1 MALDNIKSKIQDNKN
16 EKEKKLLDTALK
28 LFTEKGIKKTSIA
41 DIAKNAGIAKGTF
54 YLYFKDKYEL
64 QDILLAKTSYEL
76 FSRAQKALENEDINR
91 LDDKIIFMVDYIIDA
106 LKSDLNIIKF
116 IQKNLSLGLY
126 GEKINN
132 LLDSNE
138 FGIKELFIQEVRKR
152 HIALENPEITL
163 FMIIELVSSTVSSSI
178 VEEHPLPIDEFK
190 PHLYR
195 TIKLM
200 INEKATND

>member
-28 LFTEKGIKKTSIA
+28 LFIEKGIKKTSIA

-76 FSRAQKALENEDINR
+76 FSKAQKALEEKNIDR
-91 LDDKIIFMVDYIIDA
+91 LDDKIIFMIDYIIDA
-106 LKSDLNIIKF
+106 LKNDLNIIRF

-126 GEKINN
+126 SEKIND
-132 LLDSNE
+132 LLDSHE
-138 FGIKELFIQEVRKR
+138 LGIKELFIQEVRQR

-163 FMIIELVSSTVSSSI
+163 YMIIELVSSTVCSSI
-178 VEEHPLPIDEFK
+178 INQHPLPIDDFK
-190 PHLYR
+190 PHLYH

-200 INEKATND
+200 INEKNSI

>member
-28 LFTEKGIKKTSIA
+28 LFIEKGINKTSIA

-76 FSRAQKALENEDINR
+76 FSKAQKALEGKNIDR
-91 LDDKIIFMVDYIIDA
+91 LDDKIIFMIDYIIDA
-106 LKSDLNIIKF
+106 LKQDLNIIKF

-126 GEKINN
+126 GEKIND

-138 FGIKELFIQEVRKR
+138 LKIKELFVHEVHERQ
-152 HIALENPEITL
+152 IELENPEITL
-163 FMIIELVSSTVSSSI
+163 FMIIELVSSTVCSSI
-178 VEEHPLPIDEFK
+178 IDNHPLPIDEFK
-190 PHLYR
+190 PYLYN

-200 INEKATND
+200 IKEKATNN

>member
-1 MALDNIKSKIQDNKN
+1 MALGNIKSKIQDNKN
-16 EKEKKLLDTALK
+16 EKEKKLLDTALQ
-28 LFTEKGIKKTSIA
+28 LFIEKGIKKTSIA

-76 FSRAQKALENEDINR
+76 FSRAQKALENEDIDR

-116 IQKNLSLGLY
+116 IQKNLSFGLY

-138 FGIKELFIQEVRKR
+138 FGIKELFIQEVHKR